1 MPNQLISHKSES
13 LKGRVRV
20 PGDKSIS
27 HRALMLGGLATGTT
41 RIKGLLEGHDVVA
54 TAQALTSLG
63 AVVEAGDGP
72 KSDWIVKGRGVGGL
86 AEPDNPLDFGNSGTG
101 VRLMMGV
108 IGSHDMRVSLLG
120 DESLSRRPMGRVLAP
135 LTQMGVVVEDNR
147 ERLPLVMI
155 GSADLVPI
163 EYTLPV
169 PSAQVKSAILFAG
182 LHTSGATTVI
192 ESAPTRDHTERM
204 LTYFGAELQTVESKD
219 GRSITIRGDGELH
232 GRNVSVPGD
241 PSSAAFLAAAAVICE
256 GSEVTIEN
264 VLVNPTRTGFY
275 KTLDEM
281 GADIALINQRVE
293 SGEDIADVRVR
304 SGPLTGVTVPPERAP
319 TMIDEYPCLAVLA
332 AFAEGTTRMEG
343 LGELRVKESDRLTA
357 TAEGLAECG
366 VNVTVDGD
374 TLNVRGAMQVPGGA
388 TVRTH
393 MDHRIAMAFAI
404 LGFATQAPVA
414 IDDDTMIAT
423 SFPGFTDLLRS
434 LGARI
439 GPDGEVRS

>member
-54 TAQALTSLG
+54 TAQALGSLG
-63 AVVEAGDGP
+63 AVVEPGDGP

-108 IGSHDMRVSLLG
+108 IGSHDMRVSLKG

-155 GSADLVPI
+155 GSANLVPI

-204 LTYFGAELQTVESKD
+204 LTYFGAELQTIESKN
-219 GRSITIRGDGELH
+219 GRSITIKGDGELH

-357 TAEGLAECG
+357 TAEGLAACG

-374 TLNVRGAMQVPGGA
+374 TLSVRGAMQVPGGA
-388 TVRTH
+388 TVRTL

-404 LGFATQAPVA
+404 LGFATRAPVA
-414 IDDDTMIAT
+414 IDDDAMIAT
-423 SFPGFTDLLRS
+423 SFPGFTALLRS
-434 LGARI
+434 LGASI
-439 GPDGEVRS
+439 GPDGEVGS

>member
-1 MPNQLISHKSES
+1 MPNQLISRKSES
-13 LKGRVRV
+13 LKGHVRV

-41 RIKGLLEGHDVVA
+41 RITGLLEGHDVVA

-63 AVVEAGDGP
+63 AIVEPGDGP

-108 IGSHDMRVSLLG
+108 IGSHDMRVSLMG

-147 ERLPLVMI
+147 DRLPLVMS
-155 GSADLVPI
+155 GSANLVPI

-182 LHTSGATTVI
+182 LNTSGATTVI

-204 LTYFGAELQTVESKD
+204 LTYFGAELQTVDGKD
-219 GRSITIRGDGELH
+219 GRSITVKGDGELH

-256 GSEVTIEN
+256 GSEVTVEN

-275 KTLDEM
+275 KTLEEM
-281 GADIALINQRVE
+281 GADITLINQRME
-293 SGEDIADVRVR
+293 SGEDIADIRVR
-304 SGPLTGVTVPPERAP
+304 SGPLSGITVPPERAP

-357 TAEGLAECG
+357 TAEGLAACG
-366 VNVTVDGD
+366 IDVTVDGD
-374 TLNVRGAMQVPGGA
+374 TLCVHGAMQAPGGA

-404 LGFATQAPVA
+404 LGLATQSPVA
-414 IDDDTMIAT
+414 IDDDAMIAT

-439 GPDGEVRS
+439 GPDSEVRS

>member
-1 MPNQLISHKSES
+1 MPNQLISRKSES

-41 RIKGLLEGHDVVA
+41 SIKGLLEGHDVVA
-54 TAQALTSLG
+54 TARALTSLG
-63 AVVEAGDGP
+63 AIIEQGDGP
-72 KSDWIVKGRGVGGL
+72 ESDWIVEGRGVGGL

-108 IGSHDMRVSLLG
+108 IGSHDMRVSVMG

-155 GSADLVPI
+155 GSSDLVPI
-163 EYTLPV
+163 EYKLPV

-182 LHTSGATTVI
+182 LNTSGATTVI

-219 GRSITIRGDGELH
+219 GRSITIKGDSELH

-264 VLVNPTRTGFY
+264 VLINPTRTGFY
-275 KTLDEM
+275 KTLEEM
-281 GADIALINQRVE
+281 GADITLINQRME
-293 SGEDIADVRVR
+293 SGEDIADIRVR
-304 SGPLTGVTVPPERAP
+304 SGPLSGVTVPPDRAP

-357 TAEGLAECG
+357 TAEGLAACG
-366 VNVTVDGD
+366 IDVVVDGD
-374 TLNVRGAMQVPGGA
+374 TLSVHGANQPPGGG

-404 LGFATQAPVA
+404 LGLATQSPVA
-414 IDDDTMIAT
+414 IDDDAMIAT

-434 LGARI
+434 LGAKI
-439 GPDGEVRS
+439 GTDEEIQT